1 MGGLW
6 AIWGRLGDGRSV
18 LRSRVARID
27 TLTDVRFIV
36 VVT

>member
-6 AIWGRLGDGRSV
+6 TIWGRVRDGRRV

-27 TLTDVRFIV
+27 TLTDVRFIII
-36 VVT
+36 VT